1 MLVDDLVG
9 VWGVVS
15 WTQEYDD
22 GRTIQPMGASPV
34 GRLTYTASGHVSA
47 IITADDRENF
57 AGSAQWHGSEG
68 ERAAA
73 YDSCMAYA
81 GTYVVDGTT
90 VVHNVEVSLFP
101 NWVGS
106 KQRRTAMLT
115 ANELQ
120 LVGRIEEGT
129 ADARTVRL
137 SWTRLA

>member
-1 MLVDDLVG
+1 MLADDLVG
-9 VWGVVS
+9 VWAVVS

-22 GRTIQPMGASPV
+22 GRTVQPMGANPF
-34 GRLTYTASGHVSA
+34 GRLAYTASGHVSA
-47 IITADDRENF
+47 IITAEGRENF
-57 AGSAQWHGSEG
+57 AAGAQWRGSEA

-73 YDSCMAYA
+73 YDSCISYA
-81 GTYVVDGTT
+81 GTYVVEGTT

-106 KQRRTAMLT
+106 KQRRTATLT

-129 ADARTVRL
+129 ADARTVQL
-137 SWTRLA
+137 SWTRIA